1 MDLDSSLATDN
12 EKEKVMLTEQYVLSR
27 NKNKQVKQPGMNKST

>member
-1 MDLDSSLATDN
+1 LLLITR
-12 EKEKVMLTEQYVLSR
+12 KTVMLTEQQYVLSR